1 MGIKRE
7 TEASFQAAVIALA
20 KLYGWT
26 AHHHYDSRRSQGGFP
41 DLVLVRGPRYRSRV
55 VFAELKLAGKKPR
68 QDQAFFLD
76 ALASITDQVFVW
88 APDSWPEIKAALMS
102 A

>member
-55 VFAELKLAGKKPR
+55 IFAELKLAGKKPR

-88 APDSWPEIKAALMS
+88 TPTDWKSIEEILRQA
-102 A
+102 

>member
-7 TEASFQAAVIALA
+7 TEASFQAAVVALA
-20 KLYGWT
+20 KFCGWT

-55 VFAELKLAGKKPR
+55 IFAELKLAGKKPR

-88 APDSWPEIKAALMS
+88 TPDDWPKIKAALMRS
-102 A
+102 